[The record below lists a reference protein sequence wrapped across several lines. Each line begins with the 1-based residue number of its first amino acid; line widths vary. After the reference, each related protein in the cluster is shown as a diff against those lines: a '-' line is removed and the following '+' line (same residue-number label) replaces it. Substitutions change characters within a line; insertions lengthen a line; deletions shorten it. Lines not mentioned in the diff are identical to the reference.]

1 MDEEIKNV
9 QNEDGITKKLPKKQL
24 QMQKLKK
31 NQSGI

>member
-9 QNEDGITKKLPKKQL
+9 QNEDGIKKLPKKQL

-31 NQSGI
+31 NQSEI